1 MMKKETLAMAET
13 LDIDGEPEGTDGDTK
28 GESDPGTAKRDPKEK
43 SVLVDE
49 NDQSLGA
56 DDDGNG
62 HQHFRARPVYKR
74 PAFLIGATIVL
85 LVVAVFGIRYWL
97 YARSHE
103 TTDDAFIDG
112 HIIQLSSKASGY
124 VAKIYVTDNQQVN
137 AGDLL
142 AELDARDYEAKV
154 TQAKAALDAGLAQQ
168 HQAQTQVTLTRANTN
183 SDVQQAA
190 AGVRQARS
198 GVSGAQANASAENSR
213 ISQSASAV
221 LSARA
226 GLDQSRAQLAAA
238 MAEAERTSA
247 DVRRYQ
253 ELYSKDEIS
262 RQQLDAAIAAARTAA
277 AQVEAARQKVA
288 ASEAQVN
295 EARSAESAQT
305 HTAQRA
311 QTQITG
317 AQAQVSEAQG
327 KLAQAN
333 TAPQQIAVS
342 EAQAKTAGANLESL
356 QAALDEAQLQL
367 SYTKIY
373 APEAGR
379 VTRKAVEVGALVQIG
394 QPLMAVVPGEVW
406 VTANFK
412 ESQIGTIKPGQSV
425 EVNVDAYSDKTFKGH
440 VDSIQA
446 GTGARFSLLP
456 AENATGNY
464 VKVVQRIPVKIV
476 FDEPPDPQHLL
487 APGMSVVPQV
497 KVK

>member
-1 MMKKETLAMAET
+1 MPDNSEHEEKPETPET
-13 LDIDGEPEGTDGDTK
+13 DDK
-28 GESDPGTAKRDPKEK
+28 K

-49 NDQSLGA
+49 HSQPLSTDEDA
-56 DDDGNG
+56 NG
-62 HQHFRARPVYKR
+62 HQHFRSRPVYKNPR
-74 PAFLIGATIVL
+74 FLIGAFIVL
-85 LVVAVFGIRYWL
+85 LIVVVFGLRYWL

-103 TTDDAFIDG
+103 STDDAFIDG
-112 HIIQLSSKASGY
+112 HIVQVSPKASGY
-124 VAKIYVTDNQQVN
+124 VAKIYVTDNQQVK

-168 HQAQTQVTLTRANTN
+168 HQARTQITLTRANTSAN
-183 SDVQQAA
+183 VKQAV

-198 GVSGAQANASAENSR
+198 GVAGAEANAAAERSRINQSSAGVSSAQAN
-213 ISQSASAV
+213 V
-221 LSARA
+221 
-226 GLDQSRAQLAAA
+226 DQARAQLNAAL
-238 MAEAERTSA
+238 AEATRANA

-253 ELYSKDEIS
+253 ELYSKDEVS
-262 RQQLDAAIAAARTAA
+262 RQQLDAAIAAARTAD

-288 ASEAQVN
+288 SNEAQVN
-295 EARSAESAQT
+295 EARSGESAQSSN
-305 HTAQRA
+305 ARRA
-311 QTQITG
+311 QTQVTG

-327 KLAQAN
+327 RLAQAN
-333 TAPQQIAVS
+333 TAPQQVAVS
-342 EAQAKTAGANLESL
+342 EAQAQTAGANLASL
-356 QAALDEAQLQL
+356 QAELDQAELEL
-367 SYTKIY
+367 SYTRIY
-373 APEAGR
+373 APESGR

-412 ESQIGTIKPGQSV
+412 ESQIGKLRPGQSA
-425 EVNVDAYSDKTFKGH
+425 EIQVDAYSDKTFKAH
-440 VDSIQA
+440 VDSIQS
-446 GTGARFSLLP
+446 GTGARFSLIP

-487 APGMSVVPQV
+487 APGMSVVPEV

>member
-1 MMKKETLAMAET
+1 
-13 LDIDGEPEGTDGDTK
+13 
-28 GESDPGTAKRDPKEK
+28 
-43 SVLVDE
+43 
-49 NDQSLGA
+49 
-56 DDDGNG
+56 
-62 HQHFRARPVYKR
+62 
-74 PAFLIGATIVL
+74 
-85 LVVAVFGIRYWL
+85 
-97 YARSHE
+97 
-103 TTDDAFIDG
+103 
-112 HIIQLSSKASGY
+112 
-124 VAKIYVTDNQQVN
+124 
-137 AGDLL
+137 
-142 AELDARDYEAKV
+142 
-154 TQAKAALDAGLAQQ
+154 
-168 HQAQTQVTLTRANTN
+168 
-183 SDVQQAA
+183 
-190 AGVRQARS
+190 
-198 GVSGAQANASAENSR
+198 VSGAQANASAESSR
-213 ISQSASAV
+213 ISQAASAV

-226 GLDQSRAQLAAA
+226 SLDQSRAQLAAA
-238 MAEAERTSA
+238 VAEAERTAA

-295 EARSAESAQT
+295 EARSAESAQA

-317 AQAQVSEAQG
+317 AQAQVGEAQG

-356 QAALDEAQLQL
+356 QAALDEAELQL

-373 APEAGR
+373 APETGR
-379 VTRKAVEVGALVQIG
+379 VTRKAVEFGALVQIG

-412 ESQIGTIKPGQSV
+412 ESQIGTIRPGQSV
-425 EVNVDAYSDKTFKGH
+425 EVKVDAYADKTFKGH

-476 FDEPPDPQHLL
+476 FDEPLDPQHLL
-487 APGMSVVPQV
+487 APGMSVVSQV
-497 KVK
+497 KVR